1 MIKLKQP
8 LNDLT
13 YTCNNGVEIIKMKD
27 EVNLISLLE
36 TKHLLLLLVTFTK
49 NSTFNNLLSKTKTG
63 NYRSF
68 FVLDFINR
76 TQK

>member
-36 TKHLLLLLVTFTK
+36 TEHLLLLLVTFTK
-49 NSTFNNLLSKTKTG
+49 NSTFNN
-63 NYRSF
+63 
-68 FVLDFINR
+68 
-76 TQK
+76 